1 MVDNASLDESLEAV
15 EASFPAVERIRNA
28 ENLGFSKAN
37 NQVIAKARGRY
48 LLLLNNDTEVLP
60 GALEHLV
67 AFAEAHPRAGAV
79 GCTLLDSSGAEHQ
92 LPASILSPHYWSRT
106 RPRKVSWLVGACILL
121 RREALEA
128 IGGLDE
134 DFFFYYEDVDLGMR
148 LKKAGWQSFFTPGA
162 RVIHHEK
169 KSSEIASVKPLTLYH
184 LYRGRLL
191 MARKHYGF
199 FALTRF
205 WVGLELR
212 WKKKRW
218 PYSELDMK
226 ELLSSL

>member
-1 MVDNASLDESLEAV
+1 
-15 EASFPAVERIRNA
+15 
-28 ENLGFSKAN
+28 
-37 NQVIAKARGRY
+37 
-48 LLLLNNDTEVLP
+48 
-60 GALEHLV
+60 
-67 AFAEAHPRAGAV
+67 
-79 GCTLLDSSGAEHQ
+79 
-92 LPASILSPHYWSRT
+92 
-106 RPRKVSWLVGACILL
+106 
-121 RREALEA
+121 
-128 IGGLDE
+128 
-134 DFFFYYEDVDLGMR
+134 MR